1 MEQVESSSA
10 QWKETLKTM
19 WNNLRQQ
26 QTNKQ
31 INNKKLEA
39 TSMGQE
45 RLKAMQT
52 MESSKGMKNTF
63 AGYKKLKD
71 VCWVHNDTTH
81 RYRIQM

>member
-52 MESSKGMKNTF
+52 MESSKGMKNIF
-63 AGYKKLKD
+63 AGYKKTQRCLLG
-71 VCWVHNDTTH
+71 T
-81 RYRIQM
+81 Q